1 MRVGFSLKVKKNML
15 LEYKRRHRE
24 VWPEMKSALKRNGWR
39 NYSLFMT
46 EDGFLFGYFET
57 HISFE
62 KVRTKMSLEEVNT
75 RWQAEMAPF
84 FEIPD
89 NSKPDQMMI
98 ELEEVFHVD

>member
-1 MRVGFSLKVKKNML
+1 MGG
-15 LEYKRRHRE
+15 EIIQT
-24 VWPEMKSALKRNGWR
+24 P
-39 NYSLFMT
+39 
-46 EDGFLFGYFET
+46 
-57 HISFE
+57 ISFE